1 MIILKCI
8 LSILGLM
15 IGRFIYEKLKERGTY
30 ND

>member
-8 LSILGLM
+8 LNILGLM
-15 IGRFIYEKLKERGTY
+15 AGQFIYEKLKERGTR